1 MWYNKLTSEMA
12 DIHRVDKKYVS
23 VTLKRG
29 NTIEQNKVTGVVYLN
44 LE

>member
-12 DIHRVDKKYVS
+12 DIHRYDQKYVS

-29 NTIEQNKVTGVVYLN
+29 NTIEKNKEIGVVYLN